1 MIRFEPALCSVTFRN
16 LQPAAIVELAAS
28 ARLAGIEWAG
38 DVHVPPGRSARAR
51 EVRALTEDAGL
62 SVISYGSYIAPPT
75 DDIASFS
82 IALETA
88 LELGA
93 PNIRLWAGTRNRAS
107 TTYSPL
113 ERSSVAGQIREMA
126 DLARKAGVKVSL
138 ECHPD
143 SLTDDTTSAE
153 RLVAE
158 MGDPDIY
165 LYWQPRP
172 GLPLGA
178 ALDEIERLGESVSHV
193 HVFAWDEAK
202 RRYAL
207 AEQADQWRAAFAAI
221 PEGRWAG
228 RRFAMLE
235 FVRDDDPRQFKA
247 DAATLNR
254 MLEEI
259 YGHAR
264 MRA

>member
-178 ALDEIERLGESVSHV
+178 ALDEIERLGR
-193 HVFAWDEAK
+193 K
-202 RRYAL
+202 RISRSRLRMGRGQAAL
-207 AEQADQWRAAFAAI
+207 CAR
-221 PEGRWAG
+221 RAG
-228 RRFAMLE
+228 RPMARGLRRHTGGALG
-235 FVRDDDPRQFKA
+235 RPTLC
-247 DAATLNR
+247 DA
-254 MLEEI
+254 
-259 YGHAR
+259 
-264 MRA
+264 